1 MLLSRLNP
9 DQQQALLV
17 LARRVV
23 EADHR
28 LTMQEVEALE
38 GRLQESVLTTE
49 PTYRDVA
56 DLSIMFP
63 ERPAQI
69 ALLLELLMIA
79 STDGDLA
86 ETELAEVRRVA
97 DAFGIEPHDW
107 QRLIDWCMRYRA
119 LFLEIESL

>member
-9 DQQQALLV
+9 EQQQALLV

-38 GRLQESVLTTE
+38 GRLQESVLDSE

-56 DLSIMFP
+56 DLPLMFP
-63 ERPAQI
+63 ERSAQI
-69 ALLLELLMIA
+69 ALLLELLMIG
-79 STDGDLA
+79 STDGHLA
-86 ETELAEVRRVA
+86 DAELAEVRCAA
-97 DAFGIEPHDW
+97 DAFQLDYAEWERIVDW
-107 QRLIDWCMRYRA
+107 SRRYRA
-119 LFLEIESL
+119 LFLEIDTL